1 MPIKMALLMGMLTK
15 DNKKMENIP
24 EYYRSMYSQE
34 RYKFLL
40 EAPFNIS
47 SKCCNVMKKQPF
59 KAYERRTGRKPITAQ
74 MADESRL
81 RTQQWMNNG
90 CNGFDMKHPI
100 SNPMSFWTKQDVL
113 LYAKINNLDICSV
126 YGEIVKD
133 YKDMGQVE
141 GQLSFADLMQSSE
154 QEIFELGK
162 VILKTTGCDRTG
174 CVFCGYGCHLEK
186 QRPNRFELIDIM
198 SNPNLRDYCFRGGAF
213 DETDGLWKP
222 DDRGLGYW
230 FVIKWINIHGGFNIY
245 IPEYERYEKEYGN
258 EETRKYLE
266 EE

>member
-1 MPIKMALLMGMLTK
+1 
-15 DNKKMENIP
+15 
-24 EYYRSMYSQE
+24 
-34 RYKFLL
+34 
-40 EAPFNIS
+40 
-47 SKCCNVMKKQPF
+47 
-59 KAYERRTGRKPITAQ
+59 
-74 MADESRL
+74 
-81 RTQQWMNNG
+81 MNNG